1 MLLPAVAIDDRQLP
15 SFVVA
20 YGTDMARSITAADWV
35 SQRSNRAREPQ
46 AVALAVILRNT
57 DQAGSA
63 RQYRGRLH
71 AKDTLTDLM
80 TEGARLGLTKLGKK
94 GEHVLRTAVPT
105 TVELFDLSVAALG
118 PAKGQ
123 WLYRMYSGYAH
134 AKQWAVTMGAQQMT
148 PSDSSGRSLA
158 LTQGQD
164 LPTAY
169 STLESVDAFE
179 RAVDAY
185 EELRP

>member
-134 AKQWAVTMGAQQMT
+134 ANSGPR
-148 PSDSSGRSLA
+148 PSVHNKLRLRIRPDAHLPLRRGRTCL
-158 LTQGQD
+158 LRIR
-164 LPTAY
+164 L
-169 STLESVDAFE
+169 STVW
-179 RAVDAY
+179 
-185 EELRP
+185 